1 MSLFIVAGA
10 AGFRMAGALL
20 RPGHRRRVDA
30 LVVEGRAAV
39 EVAFGTAMLLIPCGI
54 VEGFVTP
61 AGWGLGPN
69 VTIGVI
75 LFLAFWGLVVWRGR
89 PEPRPATLSAG
100 RRARG
105 ATPVG
110 SVRSA
115 PAT

>member
-1 MSLFIVAGA
+1 M
-10 AGFRMAGALL
+10 
-20 RPGHRRRVDA
+20 
-30 LVVEGRAAV
+30 
-39 EVAFGTAMLLIPCGI
+39 AFGTAMLLIPCGI

-61 AGWGLGPN
+61 AGWGLVPN

-89 PEPRPATLSAG
+89 PELRHAPEPLSAQ
-100 RRARG
+100 RRARR
-105 ATPVG
+105 AVPAG